1 MFVQEADG
9 LYRLRV
15 PFENI
20 ATSVF
25 LLRTPAGPVLYDCAT
40 TAEDVENVILPALNQ
55 LGIAPAQ
62 LHALV
67 LSHAHGDH
75 CGGMT
80 ALARYA
86 PQMCILGQ
94 APEKYAAAVQA
105 LKDQD
110 LLFGSILA
118 IHLPGHTSDCM
129 GLYDRRTHTLLTA
142 DALQW
147 RGIGRY
153 GCAVTYPQ
161 DYIGT
166 IEKIRNLEPHRIL
179 ASHQYVP
186 CGEKAE
192 GAREISRCLDSC
204 LETLREIEA
213 FVTERHAVDAGKITE
228 AFRAQHPQWPLLP
241 KTTVESLMKWK
252 GCSLDNEQ

>member
-1 MFVQEADG
+1 MFVQEAEG

-75 CGGMT
+75 CGGMS

-105 LKDQD
+105 LMIGNSMKSDV
-110 LLFGSILA
+110 
-118 IHLPGHTSDCM
+118 LP
-129 GLYDRRTHTLLTA
+129 
-142 DALQW
+142 ALEAGAW
-147 RGIGRY
+147 GVFVPHGTPWALEHAEAPEDHPRY
-153 GCAVTYPQ
+153 
-161 DYIGT
+161 
-166 IEKIRNLEPHRIL
+166 
-179 ASHQYVP
+179 
-186 CGEKAE
+186 
-192 GAREISRCLDSC
+192 REIASIDRLPE
-204 LETLREIEA
+204 LINTLRL
-213 FVTERHAVDAGKITE
+213 R
-228 AFRAQHPQWPLLP
+228 
-241 KTTVESLMKWK
+241 
-252 GCSLDNEQ
+252 